1 MSSLVKQT
9 NDVISDTLTR
19 IRNAIMSKKDT
30 VVVKNTKMVLNILNI
45 LSKYRFI
52 GSYSML
58 ESNDIEVS
66 LKVDGRYR
74 INKLVRISKPGL
86 RKYVSAKEIKL
97 VKGGKGI
104 GVVSTSK
111 GVISNVQAKKLGV
124 GGEYICQVW

>member
-1 MSSLVKQT
+1 MASLVKQT

-52 GSYSML
+52 GGYSML

-66 LKVDGRYR
+66 LKVDGKYR
-74 INKLVRISKPGL
+74 INKLIRISKPGL